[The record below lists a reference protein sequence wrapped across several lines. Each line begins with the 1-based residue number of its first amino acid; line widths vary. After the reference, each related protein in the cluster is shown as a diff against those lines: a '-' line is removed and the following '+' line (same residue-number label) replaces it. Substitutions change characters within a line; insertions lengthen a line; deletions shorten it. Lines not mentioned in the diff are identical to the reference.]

1 MVLTPLLFG
10 WFVLPKFLQI
20 PNGYAIDVDRD
31 PPAFARPVTT
41 DNMVSID
48 VAHGRLLHG
57 GTLQLRFDEDNRHF
71 MSSSGSDTTI
81 RLRLQLPFD

>member
-10 WFVLPKFLQI
+10 WFVLPKFLHI

-31 PPAFARPVTT
+31 PPVYAKPVDT
-41 DNMVSID
+41 DNMASID
-48 VAHGRLLHG
+48 LAHGRLLHG
-57 GTLQLRFDEDNRHF
+57 GTLSLRFDEDNRHLAA
-71 MSSSGSDTTI
+71 SATTI